1 MQAALQA
8 CSAFEAHFPERAPEV
23 ETTKARI
30 LEEKGTLQKE
40 AERRHKLAREVRA
53 GRRTARTRRQQ
64 TSQILAD
71 NYSDH
76 APESSSAAASGARQ
90 ISVTGH
96 CY

>member
-8 CSAFEAHFPERAPEV
+8 CSAFEAYFPERAPEV
-23 ETTKARI
+23 ATTKAGI
-30 LEEKGTLQKE
+30 LEERDACHKE

-64 TSQILAD
+64 TSQNSAD
-71 NYSDH
+71 GFSGRV
-76 APESSSAAASGARQ
+76 PESSSAAASGVRH
-90 ISVTGH
+90 ISVIGH